1 MVMIVI
7 IVMTV
12 TVPVVVRMTV
22 MMAMIV
28 DVCIVFVG
36 ANTFDMMVVTFLR
49 QADFSL
55 ETKNLFTIFAHL
67 AIHISGPFLNL
78 NHPIDEGLQDQ
89 RLRIEVGGLDEFNFG
104 MPRRN
109 SVGIVVD
116 AFHEH
121 AGKKEIGKDDDPFEA
136 EFRRLLQAGARPRGM

>member
-12 TVPVVVRMTV
+12 TVPVIVRMTM

-78 NHPIDEGLQDQ
+78 NHPID
-89 RLRIEVGGLDEFNFG
+89 
-104 MPRRN
+104 
-109 SVGIVVD
+109 
-116 AFHEH
+116 
-121 AGKKEIGKDDDPFEA
+121 
-136 EFRRLLQAGARPRGM
+136 